1 MFIVFFFMQKNIPYV
16 NNILTSFRLVFSNLS
31 LFVPDFLFFLFMS
44 LSGSYLLVINGL
56 FPSIASFTNPEV
68 LGKFL
73 VDKIKFVLSNS
84 PSLIK
89 LLVSI
94 VIFIM
99 FNIIFGIGT
108 SAFRYVMIGKLVK
121 NKKFE
126 FFKSFR
132 ESKKFWFKI
141 FGIKFI
147 IFLLYFLVFLVLFL
161 FIFLLVKLGFVHT
174 IIAILLSIPL
184 LLVFFV
190 VLLYL
195 SLLTIF
201 IYPILFF
208 NNSNVIK
215 TLKDSFLY
223 FKNNRKNTLLT
234 FLIITLINITASWII
249 YFLANIF
256 QSLSTLFL
264 KGIVLFVIIIVMS
277 IIKNLAAIVIS
288 LWVNL
293 IIFKNY

>member
-1 MFIVFFFMQKNIPYV
+1 MQKNIPYV